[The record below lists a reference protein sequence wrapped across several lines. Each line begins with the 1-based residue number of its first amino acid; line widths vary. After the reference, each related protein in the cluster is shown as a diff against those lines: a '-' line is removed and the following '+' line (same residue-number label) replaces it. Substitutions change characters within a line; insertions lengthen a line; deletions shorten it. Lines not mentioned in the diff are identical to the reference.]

1 MAKITPKFPY
11 ISFSLLIITIIGLI
25 FNIIN
30 GREYNKS
37 LIENL
42 RETKLQIEKE
52 VSEREE
58 CLVTLETRNHEVA
71 DKQKEVVELTE
82 KALALEEIKEKA
94 IIEAKKLREKLDKME
109 KVEVRNVELK
119 KNNNPALYLLR
130 SSDCLTFH

>member
-11 ISFSLLIITIIGLI
+11 ISFSFLIIIIIGLI

-42 RETKLQIEKE
+42 RETKLRIEKE

-82 KALALEEIKEKA
+82 KALALEEIKEVTK
-94 IIEAKKLREKLDKME
+94 
-109 KVEVRNVELK
+109 
-119 KNNNPALYLLR
+119 
-130 SSDCLTFH
+130 

>member
-119 KNNNPALYLLR
+119 KNNNPAL
-130 SSDCLTFH
+130 